1 MGYKVFIWCTAF
13 IDNFLLLNFDMEY
26 SYSKDIKLSFQD
38 AEHKVRDV
46 LRDVGF
52 GILTEI
58 NMKDAFKS
66 KLDLDY
72 KNYKILGACN
82 PKLAHKALDCETL
95 IGILMPCN
103 ILVIDN
109 EDQTTKIVFPYAKS
123 LLEVTNNKDIF
134 KLADQVD
141 DILKSAFNK
150 IN

>member
-1 MGYKVFIWCTAF
+1 MK
-13 IDNFLLLNFDMEY
+13 Y
-26 SYSKDIKLSFQD
+26 SYSKNIELSFKD
-38 AEHKVRDV
+38 TENKVRDT
-46 LRDVGF
+46 LMNIGF
-52 GILTEI
+52 GVLTEI

-82 PKLAHKALDCETL
+82 PKLAHEALDSEQL

-109 EDQTTKIVFPYAKS
+109 ENQTTKIVFPYAKS
-123 LLEVTNNKDIF
+123 LLGITENDDIF
-134 KLADQVD
+134 KLANKVD
-141 DILKSAFNK
+141 DLLKSAFDS